1 MWMSSPEQNLP
12 DRPCRIQRTSGFTLQ
27 DDGDPHPGHA
37 VCRHETGNSPF
48 DGLALSR
55 GEALRLGGVGRSA
68 GEEQGDQ
75 ANQVRAE
82 EAGLGESRAGIHGI
96 TPAASLSQT
105 VELPEQA
112 PRRAL
117 LVVRASPPTRGNALT
132 YWQPALYHEEVRP
145 RLNVA
150 AGTMLF
156 AAGLLGCQDAGKK
169 PLHARVPALA
179 PAAAP
184 QAPVELAPLPVL
196 NPPRR
201 YYVWLLPPVPSGKDY
216 LIQKVQEKFSSGEQ
230 NFKAGHLE
238 AARKDFDDA
247 VDWML
252 ESGYDPTGDP
262 RLSELFHSVVDTV
275 YAYELQA
282 FRAGDGFS
290 EAPAVP
296 AAIDEVAEM
305 TFPVDPRLKGRAEEA
320 AKNIL
325 HDLPLTVNDQV
336 LSFLNFFQTPRC
348 RAIADTGL
356 ARSGRY
362 REMISRVLRE
372 EGLPQ
377 DLIYLAQAE
386 SAFQPLALSRAG
398 ARGIWQFVAYRGQQ
412 YGLHHTWWIDERQD
426 PEKATRAAAEHLRD
440 LYGLFGDWY
449 LAMAAYNCGPGNVQ
463 KAIERTGYA
472 DFWELYKRKVLPRET
487 KNYVPIIIALTLIAK
502 DAAHYNIQADP
513 EAPVPTDVVKPG
525 RPIDLRLV
533 AETID
538 MDVETL
544 RTLNPSLLRMATPD
558 DPSFEL
564 HLPQGTGGKFT
575 AEIAA
580 IPPDKWISWRRHRV
594 EPGETLASIAKK
606 YRLTPVAIAEANHRE
621 RRAALE
627 AGIKLT
633 IPATQPATETKR
645 LLVSYRVRRGDT
657 LAGIADHFNVNPE
670 DVRKWNRL
678 KSNRVSRGMV
688 LRIYTIGGAPEPYRR
703 SARSRSKRKTSV
715 SSPAKAASGQA
726 GGNSH

>member
-1 MWMSSPEQNLP
+1 MKRQVLLAASTMVV
-12 DRPCRIQRTSGFTLQ
+12 
-27 DDGDPHPGHA
+27 A
-37 VCRHETGNSPF
+37 V
-48 DGLALSR
+48 
-55 GEALRLGGVGRSA
+55 
-68 GEEQGDQ
+68 
-75 ANQVRAE
+75 
-82 EAGLGESRAGIHGI
+82 AGLGCEDATRK
-96 TPAASLSQT
+96 P
-105 VELPEQA
+105 VQA
-112 PRRAL
+112 HVP
-117 LVVRASPPTRGNALT
+117 
-132 YWQPALYHEEVRP
+132 
-145 RLNVA
+145 
-150 AGTMLF
+150 GTQVS
-156 AAGLLGCQDAGKK
+156 G
-169 PLHARVPALA
+169 
-179 PAAAP
+179 
-184 QAPVELAPLPVL
+184 APVTTTHVTTPLSASTATQQTQPSMALAPLPL
-196 NPPRR
+196 TDAKRPLPNS
-201 YYVWLLPPVPSGKDY
+201 LLPPVPEGKAY
-216 LIQKVQEKFSSGEQ
+216 LIQKVQEKFASGEQ

-252 ESGYDPTGDP
+252 ESGYDPDSDP
-262 RLSELFHSVVDTV
+262 ALSALFHHVVDSV

-282 FRAGDGFS
+282 FRGGEGFTQAAS
-290 EAPAVP
+290 VP
-296 AAIDEVAEM
+296 APIDEVAAV
-305 TFPVDPRLKGRAEEA
+305 TLPADPRLKERAEEA
-320 AKNIL
+320 AKSVS
-325 HDLPLTVNDQV
+325 HDLPLTVNDEV
-336 LSFLNFFQTPRC
+336 LSFVNFFQTPKGRD
-348 RAIADTGL
+348 IVENGL
-356 ARSGRY
+356 RRGGRY
-362 REMISRVLRE
+362 RDMILRVLKE
-372 EGLPQ
+372 EGVPQ

-398 ARGIWQFVAYRGQQ
+398 ARGIWQLVAYRGQQ
-412 YGLHHTWWIDERQD
+412 YGLRRTWWIDERQD
-426 PEKATRAAAEHLRD
+426 PEKATRAAAQHLRD

-594 EPGETLASIAKK
+594 EAGETLASIAKK
-606 YRLTPVAIAEANHRE
+606 YRLTPVAIAEANHIE
-621 RRAALE
+621 RTAVLE
-627 AGIKLT
+627 PGTKLT
-633 IPATQPATETKR
+633 IPATQSASETKR

-657 LAGIADHFNVNPE
+657 LAGIADRFSVNSE

-678 KSNRVSRGMV
+678 KSNHVDRGMV
-688 LRIYTIGGAPEPYRR
+688 LRIYTLGGAPETYRR
-703 SARSRSKRKTSV
+703 GARPRAKRKTAV
-715 SSPAKAASGQA
+715 SAPSRAASAPAA
-726 GGNSH
+726 GSIN